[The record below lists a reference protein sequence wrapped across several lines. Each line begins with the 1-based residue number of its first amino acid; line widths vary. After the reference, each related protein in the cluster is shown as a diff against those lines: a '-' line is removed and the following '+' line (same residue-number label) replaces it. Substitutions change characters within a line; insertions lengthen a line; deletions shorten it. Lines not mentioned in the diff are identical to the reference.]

1 MLPSAYVRMKYI
13 IRYIREL
20 CYVYKDSLIAFL
32 YTNDEI
38 LRIDFFINEFP
49 F

>member
-1 MLPSAYVRMKYI
+1 MLPSAYVRIKDI